1 MSAGEGLDE
10 AAKDAADIAA
20 FFKSGFHRNED
31 MKAIDVLPILKEK
44 VAFLSGGRD
53 RRGGPVLTFPARSNH
68 DRIRPEDLRRLIA
81 YLATIP
87 SEEVAR
93 HGFTVIVDMRGSK
106 WDSIKPLLKILQE
119 SFPSCIHVAL
129 IIKPDNFWQKQ
140 RTNFGS
146 SKFEFETVMVS
157 LEGLSKIVDPSQ
169 LTADFE
175 GSLEYNHDDWIEVRL
190 SFETFASDAARALA
204 RLEELQDTLSQRDL
218 PRDLEGARRLMEEH
232 AALKKRA
239 TKASVEELDSQGR
252 RLLQRLQ
259 PQTAGGGSSSESGYG
274 NRSGGASGDSNDHHH
289 GFHTHVDAHNLVAK
303 VTGLLD
309 KLHGTRQNLQ
319 QLWHMRKLKL
329 DQCFQLR
336 LFEQDAEKMFDWIMH
351 NKGLFL
357 TSYTEIGGNHQ
368 HAVELQTQHN
378 HFAMNCMNVYVNIN
392 RIMSVGNR
400 LLESG
405 HYASQQIQQI
415 SGQLEQEWKA
425 FAAALDERSTL
436 LEMSASFHQKSDAY
450 MTKVEPWCKA
460 CGEGELPSELQ
471 DLEDTI
477 HHHQGLY
484 EHITTAYSEVSQD
497 GKSLLDKLQ
506 RPLTPG
512 SADSL
517 MASANYSKAVHH
529 VLDIIHEVLHHQ
541 RQLEN
546 IWQHRKV
553 RLHQRLQLCVF
564 QQDVQQVLDWIE
576 NHGEAFLSKHTG
588 VGKSLH
594 RARALQ
600 KRHEDFEEVAQNT
613 YTNAD
618 KLLEA
623 AEQLAQTGECDP
635 EEIYQAAHQLEDRI
649 QDFVRRVEQRKVLL
663 DMSVAFH
670 THVKELWTWLE
681 ELQKELLDDVYA
693 ESVEAVQDL
702 IKRFGQQQQT
712 TLQATVNVIKEG
724 EDLIQQLRDS
734 AISSNKTP
742 HNSSMAHI
750 ESVLQQLD
758 EAQGQM
764 EELFQERKIKLE
776 LFLQLRIFERDA
788 IDIIS
793 DLESWNEELSQQM
806 SDFDTE
812 DLTLAEQRLQH
823 HADKALTMNN
833 LTFDVIHQGQELL
846 QYVTEVQA
854 SGVELLCDRDVDM
867 ATRVQDLLEFLHE
880 KQQELD
886 LAAEQHRRHLEQC
899 VQLRHLQAEVK
910 QVLGWIRNGE
920 SMLNAGLITASSLQ
934 EAEQLQKEH
943 EQFQHAIEKTH
954 QSALQVQ
961 QKAEALLQ
969 ANHYDM
975 DMIRDCAEKVA
986 DHWQQLMLKMEDR
999 LKLVNASVAFYK
1011 TSEQVCSVLESLEQ
1025 EYKREEDWCGG
1036 ADKLGPNSES
1046 DHVTP
1051 MISKHLEQKEAF
1063 LKACTLARRNAD
1075 VFLKYLHRNS
1085 VNMPGM
1091 LSHVKAPETQVKN
1104 ILNELLQR
1112 ENRVLHFW
1120 TMRKRRLDQ
1129 CQQYVVFERS
1139 AKQALEWIHDTGEF
1153 YLSTHTST
1161 GSSIHHTQELL
1172 KEHEEFQITAKQ
1184 TKERVKLLIQLADGF
1199 CDKGHAHALE
1209 IKKWVSSVD
1218 KRYRDFSLRMDKY
1231 RTCLETALGISS
1243 DSNKASKELQLDII
1257 PASAPG
1263 SEVKLRDAAHE
1274 LNEEKRKSARR
1285 KEFIMAELIQTEKA
1299 YVRDLRE
1306 CMDTY
1311 LWEMTSG
1318 VEEIPPG
1325 IVNKEHII
1333 FGNMQDLYEFHH
1345 NIFLKE
1351 LEKYEQLPEDVGHC
1365 FVTWADKFQMY
1376 VNYCKNKPDSTQL
1389 ILEHAGA
1396 YFDEIQQRHRLAN
1409 SISSYLIKP
1418 VQRITK
1424 YQLLLKELLTC
1435 CEEGKGEIKDGLE
1448 VMLSVPK
1455 KANDA
1460 MHLSMLD
1467 GFDGNIDSQGELIL
1481 QESFQVW
1488 DPKTLIRKG
1497 RDRHLFLF
1505 EMSLVFSKEVKDSN
1519 GRSKYLYKSKLFTS
1533 ELGVTEHVEGDP
1545 CKFALWVG
1553 RTPTSDNKIVL
1564 KASSIENK
1572 QDWIKHIRE
1581 VIQERTAHLRG
1592 ALKEPIHIPK
1602 ATTAKHKG
1610 RRDGEE
1616 LDSQGDASSQPDTI
1630 SIASRT
1636 SQNTLDSDK
1645 LSGGCELTVVIH
1657 DFMASNGGSSGEL
1670 TVRRGQTVEV
1680 LERLHDKP
1688 DWCLVRTTDRSPAQ
1702 EGIVPCSMLCIAHSR
1717 SSMEMEGLFNHKDT
1731 LSVSSNDAL
1740 QPGSSQTL
1748 GPHSSPGPK
1757 RPGNTLRKWLTS
1769 PVRRLSSGKADGHVK
1784 KLAHKHKKN
1793 REGARK
1799 NMDTM
1804 HGSQKDSDDS
1814 AATPQDETL
1823 EERMRNEG
1831 LSSGTLSK
1839 SSSSGMQSCGEEE
1852 GEEGA
1857 DAVPLPPP
1865 MAIQQHSL
1873 LQPDSQDD
1881 KGDHTHQVHIWT
1893 CGISGPNS
1901 TMSASR
1907 LSARPSSS
1915 ETPSAAELVSAIEE
1929 LVKSKMSLEDRPSSL
1944 SVEQGDSS
1952 SPSLNPSDNSLLSSS
1967 SPIDEMDERK
1977 SGFFKRR
1984 HYVLLELV
1992 ETERDYVRDL
2002 GSVVEGYMS
2011 RMKEEGVPDDMR
2023 GKDKIVFGNI
2033 HQIYDWHKD
2042 FFLGELEK
2050 CLEDPDR
2057 LAPLFVKQERR
2068 LHMYIVYCQN
2078 KPKSEHIVSEYIDT
2092 YFEDLK
2098 QRLGHRLQIT
2108 DLLIKPV
2115 QRIMKY
2121 QLLLKDLFKISKK
2134 AGVDTTELEK
2144 AVEVMCVVPKRCN
2157 DMMNVGR
2164 LQGFEG
2170 KIVAQG
2176 RLLLQDTFMVSDQDG
2191 GLLSR
2196 MKERRVFLFE
2206 QIVIFSEPL
2215 DKKKGFSTPGYL
2227 FKNSIKVSWL
2237 GLEENAEDPCKF
2249 TLTSRSS
2256 SGNVERYTL
2265 HSTSPGVS
2273 QVWVHQVSQIL
2284 ENQRNFLNALT
2295 SPIEYQ
2301 RNHVGGGGPGGPP
2314 SSSSSSTGLPGGSS
2328 SNSTSGIGGGGGGGG
2343 SGGSGSSSSSLCGP
2357 RSRPSRIPQPSSR
2370 LPQPVHHH
2378 HPPGPE
2384 GPDRSAGMWSPCHP
2398 QSHPSN
2404 SYTDSTTNGELLA
2417 TEVPKMRRMENP
2429 HGSNNNSNR
2438 PSGNMEASVRSSLG
2452 SYDEAHKPL
2461 IPQMAVA
2468 PLNLALKSPRVGTVS
2483 PLISPHSPGEGGGG
2497 KEVFVPSSP
2506 AHKGT
2511 SFWASVPAM
2520 PPALSSRPGSFSY
2533 PSDNGGGG
2541 DSLGRGSHGT
2551 PSHHRHSTHSKDI
2564 DRMST
2569 CSSTSEQSINST
2581 QSNGSES
2588 SSSSSVS
2595 TMLVTQDYVAV
2606 KEDEISVVQGEV
2618 VQMLAS
2624 NQQNMFLVYRAANE
2638 HCPAAEGWIP
2648 GYVLGHTSS
2657 SVTPEHPEGTIKKS
2671 LSWHTA
2677 LRIRRK
2683 SEKRDKEGRKLEN
2696 GYRKSQDSLANKV
2709 SVKLLNPNFIHDAP
2723 PEFLIPVSDVAC
2735 ESGDSVTLRC
2745 RVCGRPRAT
2754 IIWRGPDN
2762 NTLSNNGHYSI
2773 TYSETEEAT
2782 LRILG
2787 VSVEDSGLYT
2797 CVATNAAGSVTSSAS
2812 LRVSGTPDDGSEVL
2826 WKSSFESH
2834 YTEITELGRGRF
2846 SVTKRC
2852 DQRGSKRTIAAK
2864 QVNKK
2869 LLRREQVLQEI
2880 RLLQTLDHP
2889 NLVGLLDTYETTNS
2903 YILVLEMADQG
2914 RFLDYIV
2921 SWGNLTEEKVA
2932 LYLRDILEA
2941 LHYLHSWRIAHL
2953 DLKPEN
2959 IVVEHAS
2966 SQPVIKL
2973 TDFGDAVQLSPSSS
2987 HIHPLLGSP
2996 EFSAPE
3002 LVLGQPASLMSDLW
3016 SLGVVTYVV
3025 LSGASPFLDES
3036 LEETCL
3042 NICRLDFSFPDDYF
3056 QGVSAAARDF
3066 VCLLLQ
3072 SEPERRPSAAICLQE
3087 PWLQPRGA
3095 MHRDG
3100 GQPQGLPPS
3109 PNSHMSH
3116 LDTSRLISFIERRKH
3131 QNDVRPIGTIKAFLH
3146 SRLLNHI

>member
-1 MSAGEGLDE
+1 DPGSSPRSPASQGCCCGEKMEEENDVSLTS
-10 AAKDAADIAA
+10 I
-20 FFKSGFHRNED
+20 FFVSSGFRKNDE
-31 MKAIDVLPILKEK
+31 MKAMEVLPILKEK
-44 VAFLSGGRD
+44 VAYLSGGRD
-53 RRGGPVLTFPARSNH
+53 KRGGPILTFPARSNH
-68 DRIRPEDLRRLIA
+68 DRIRQEDLRRLIS
-81 YLATIP
+81 YLACIP
-87 SEEVAR
+87 SEEVCKR
-93 HGFTVIVDMRGSK
+93 GFTVIVDMRGSK

-119 SFPSCIHVAL
+119 SFPCCIHVAL

-146 SKFEFETVMVS
+146 SKFEFETNMVS
-157 LEGLSKIVDPSQ
+157 LEGLTKVVDPSQ
-169 LTADFE
+169 LTPEFD
-175 GSLEYNHDDWIEVRL
+175 GCLEYNHEEWIEIRVAFEDYISNATHML
-190 SFETFASDAARALA
+190 S
-204 RLEELQDTLSQRDL
+204 RLEELQDILARKDL
-218 PRDLEGARRLMEEH
+218 PQDLEAARSMIEEHSQLKKKVIKAPIEDLDLEGQ
-232 AALKKRA
+232 K
-239 TKASVEELDSQGR
+239 
-252 RLLQRLQ
+252 LLQRIQ
-259 PQTAGGGSSSESGYG
+259 SSETFPKKNSGSG
-274 NRSGGASGDSNDHHH
+274 NADLQ
-289 GFHTHVDAHNLVAK
+289 NLLPK
-303 VTGLLD
+303 VSAMLD
-309 KLHGTRQNLQ
+309 RLHSTRQHLHQ
-319 QLWHMRKLKL
+319 MWHVRKLKL

-336 LFEQDAEKMFDWIMH
+336 LFEQDAEKMFDWITH

-357 TSYTEIGGNHQ
+357 NSYTEIGASHP
-368 HAVELQTQHN
+368 HAMELQTQHN

-392 RIMSVGNR
+392 RIMSVANR
-400 LLESG
+400 LVESG
-405 HYASQQIQQI
+405 HYASQQIKQI
-415 SGQLEQEWKA
+415 ASQLEQEWKA

-436 LEMSASFHQKSDAY
+436 LDMSAIFHQKAEQY
-450 MTKVEPWCKA
+450 MSNVDSWCKA
-460 CGEGELPSELQ
+460 CGEVELPSELQ
-471 DLEDTI
+471 DLEEAI
-477 HHHQGLY
+477 HHHQGIY
-484 EHITTAYSEVSQD
+484 EHITLAYSEMSQD

-512 SADSL
+512 SSDSL
-517 MASANYSKAVHH
+517 TASANYSKAVHH
-529 VLDIIHEVLHHQ
+529 VLDVIHEVLHHQ

-649 QDFVRRVEQRKVLL
+649 QDFVRRVEQRKILL
-663 DMSVAFH
+663 DMSVSFH

-693 ESVEAVQDL
+693 ESVEAVQEL

-712 TLQATVNVIKEG
+712 TLQVTVNVIKEG

-742 HNSSMAHI
+742 HNSSINHI
-750 ESVLQQLD
+750 ETVLQQLD
-758 EAQGQM
+758 EAQSQM

-793 DLESWNEELSQQM
+793 DLESWNDELSQQM
-806 SDFDTE
+806 NDFDTE
-812 DLTLAEQRLQH
+812 DLTIAEQRLQH

-833 LTFDVIHQGQELL
+833 LTFDVIHQGQDLL
-846 QYVTEVQA
+846 QYVNEVQA

-886 LAAEQHRRHLEQC
+886 LAAEQHRKHLEQC

-934 EAEQLQKEH
+934 EAEQLQREH

-961 QKAEALLQ
+961 QKAEAMLQ

-986 DHWQQLMLKMEDR
+986 SHWQQLMLKMEDR

-1036 ADKLGPNSES
+1036 ADKLGPNSET

-1091 LSHVKAPETQVKN
+1091 VTHIKAPEQQVKN
-1104 ILNELLQR
+1104 ILNELFQR
-1112 ENRVLHFW
+1112 ENRVLHYW

-1139 AKQALEWIHDTGEF
+1139 AKQALEWIHDNGEF

-1161 GSSIHHTQELL
+1161 GSSIQHTQELL

-1199 CDKGHAHALE
+1199 CEKGHAHATE
-1209 IKKWVSSVD
+1209 IKKCVTAVD
-1218 KRYRDFSLRMDKY
+1218 KRYRDFSLRMEKY
-1231 RTCLETALGISS
+1231 RTSLEKALGISS
-1243 DSNKASKELQLDII
+1243 DSNKSSKSLQLDII
-1257 PASAPG
+1257 PASVPG

-1333 FGNMQDLYEFHH
+1333 FGNMQEIYEFHN

-1376 VNYCKNKPDSTQL
+1376 VTYCKNKPDSTQL

-1396 YFDEIQQRHRLAN
+1396 YFDEIQQRHGLAN

-1455 KANDA
+1455 RANDA
-1460 MHLSMLD
+1460 MHLSMLE
-1467 GFDGNIDSQGELIL
+1467 GFDENIESQGELIL

-1497 RDRHLFLF
+1497 RERHLFLF
-1505 EMSLVFSKEVKDSN
+1505 EMSLVFSKEVKDSS
-1519 GRSKYLYKSKLFTS
+1519 GRSKYIYKSKLFTS

-1564 KASSIENK
+1564 KGSSIENK

-1581 VIQERTAHLRG
+1581 VIQERTIHLKG

-1602 ATTAKHKG
+1602 TAPTTKQKG
-1610 RRDGEE
+1610 RRDGED
-1616 LDSQGDASSQPDTI
+1616 LDSQGEGSSQPDTI

-1657 DFMASNGGSSGEL
+1657 DFTACNSNEL
-1670 TVRRGQTVEV
+1670 TIRRGQTVEV
-1680 LERLHDKP
+1680 LERPHDKP
-1688 DWCLVRTTDRSPAQ
+1688 DWCLVRTTDRSPAA
-1702 EGIVPCSMLCIAHSR
+1702 EGLVPCGSLCIAHSR
-1717 SSMEMEGLFNHKDT
+1717 SSMEMEGIFNHKDS
-1731 LSVSSNDAL
+1731 LSVSSNDASPPASVTSL
-1740 QPGSSQTL
+1740 QPHMIGAQ
-1748 GPHSSPGPK
+1748 SSPGPK

-1784 KLAHKHKKN
+1784 KLAHKHKKS
-1793 REGARK
+1793 REVRK
-1799 NMDTM
+1799 SADT
-1804 HGSQKDSDDS
+1804 GSQKDSDDS
-1814 AATPQDETL
+1814 AATPQDETI
-1823 EERMRNEG
+1823 EERGRNEG

-1852 GEEGA
+1852 GEEGP

-1881 KGDHTHQVHIWT
+1881 KT
-1893 CGISGPNS
+1893 S
-1901 TMSASR
+1901 SR
-1907 LSARPSSS
+1907 LLVRPTSS

-1929 LVKSKMSLEDRPSSL
+1929 LVKSKMALEDRPSSL
-1944 SVEQGDSS
+1944 MVDQGDSS
-1952 SPSLNPSDNSLLSSS
+1952 SPSFNPSDNSLLSSS
-1967 SPIDEMDERK
+1967 SPIDEMEERK
-1977 SGFFKRR
+1977 SSSLKRR
-1984 HYVLLELV
+1984 HYVLQELV

-2002 GSVVEGYMS
+2002 GYVVEGYMAL
-2011 RMKEEGVPDDMR
+2011 MKEDGVPDDMK

-2033 HQIYDWHKD
+2033 HQIYDWHRD

-2050 CLEDPDR
+2050 CLEDPEK
-2057 LAPLFVKQERR
+2057 LGSLFVK
-2068 LHMYIVYCQN
+2068 H
-2078 KPKSEHIVSEYIDT
+2078 VSMKI
-2092 YFEDLK
+2092 YFRDLK
-2098 QRLGHRLQIT
+2098 QRLGHRLQLT

-2121 QLLLKDLFKISKK
+2121 QLLLKDFLKYSKK
-2134 AGVDTTELEK
+2134 ANLDTTELEK
-2144 AVEVMCVVPKRCN
+2144 AVEVMCIVPKRCN

-2164 LQGFEG
+2164 LQGFDG

-2176 RLLLQDTFMVSDQDG
+2176 KLLLQDTFMVTDQDT
-2191 GLLSR
+2191 GLLPR
-2196 MKERRVFLFE
+2196 CKERRVFLFE

-2215 DKKKGFSTPGYL
+2215 DKKKGFSTPGFL
-2227 FKNSIKVSWL
+2227 FKNSIKVSCL
-2237 GLEENAEDPCKF
+2237 CLEENVDNDPCKF
-2249 TLTSRSS
+2249 ALTSRAGDVMESL
-2256 SGNVERYTL
+2256 VL
-2265 HSTSPGVS
+2265 HSTSPGVR
-2273 QVWVHQVSQIL
+2273 QMWIHEINQIL

-2301 RNHVGGGGPGGPP
+2301 RNHSGPGGGSN
-2314 SSSSSSTGLPGGSS
+2314 SSGPGTCTGIPGSS
-2328 SNSTSGIGGGGGGGG
+2328 
-2343 SGGSGSSSSSLCGP
+2343 
-2357 RSRPSRIPQPSSR
+2357 RSRPSRIPQPVRHHSPVLVSSAASVQAEADKMSGMSIHNPS
-2370 LPQPVHHH
+2370 LPPHTTTLEAGLSQAGR
-2378 HPPGPE
+2378 HPPTVQQNGPE
-2384 GPDRSAGMWSPCHP
+2384 REAEKIPRMKALESPRKTPGSACGSADADQRECRGNSEEARS
-2398 QSHPSN
+2398 
-2404 SYTDSTTNGELLA
+2404 
-2417 TEVPKMRRMENP
+2417 
-2429 HGSNNNSNR
+2429 
-2438 PSGNMEASVRSSLG
+2438 RSSVG
-2452 SYDEAHKPL
+2452 S
-2461 IPQMAVA
+2461 
-2468 PLNLALKSPRVGTVS
+2468 LALGKPRPGA
-2483 PLISPHSPGEGGGG
+2483 ISPISAPPAMTFPAPFG
-2497 KEVFVPSSP
+2497 KEPLTPSSP
-2506 AHKGT
+2506 LQKG
-2511 SFWASVPAM
+2511 SFWSSIPASPA
-2520 PPALSSRPGSFSY
+2520 SRPGSFTF
-2533 PSDNGGGG
+2533 PG
-2541 DSLGRGSHGT
+2541 DSDSLQRQL
-2551 PSHHRHSTHSKDI
+2551 HRHSSHSKDT

-2569 CSSTSEQSINST
+2569 CSSTSEQSVHST

-2588 SSSSSVS
+2588 SSSSNIS
-2595 TMLVTQDYVAV
+2595 TMLVTHDYTAV
-2606 KEDEISVVQGEV
+2606 KEDEINVYQGEV
-2618 VQMLAS
+2618 VQILAS
-2624 NQQNMFLVYRAANE
+2624 NQQNMFLVFRAATDQ
-2638 HCPAAEGWIP
+2638 CPAAEGWIP
-2648 GYVLGHTSS
+2648 GYVLGHTSA
-2657 SVTPEHPEGTIKKS
+2657 VTMDNPDGTMKKS
-2671 LSWHTA
+2671 SSWHTA
-2677 LRIRRK
+2677 LRLRKK
-2683 SEKRDKEGRKLEN
+2683 SEKKDKDGKREGKLEN
-2696 GYRKSQDSLANKV
+2696 GYRKSRDGLANKV
-2709 SVKLLNPNFIHDAP
+2709 SVKVFFPDIV
-2723 PEFLIPVSDVAC
+2723 FLIIILFETTC
-2735 ESGDSVTLRC
+2735 EIGETVILKC
-2745 RVCGRPRAT
+2745 RVCGRPKASVT
-2754 IIWRGPDN
+2754 WKAPDHS
-2762 NTLSNNGHYSI
+2762 TLSNGSRHSISYSDLG
-2773 TYSETEEAT
+2773 EAT
-2782 LRILG
+2782 LKIIG
-2787 VSVEDSGLYT
+2787 VTTEDDGIYT
-2797 CVATNAAGSVTSSAS
+2797 CIAANDMGSVSSSAS
-2812 LRVSGTPDDGSEVL
+2812 LRVLGPGSDGMIVTWKDNFDSLYSEVA
-2826 WKSSFESH
+2826 
-2834 YTEITELGRGRF
+2834 ELGRGRF
-2846 SVTKRC
+2846 SVIKRC
-2852 DQRGSKRTIAAK
+2852 DQKGTKREVAAK
-2864 QVNKK
+2864 FINKK
-2869 LLRREQVLQEI
+2869 LMKRDQVTHELGIMQNLQ
-2880 RLLQTLDHP
+2880 HP
-2889 NLVGLLDTYETTNS
+2889 QLVGLLDTFETSTS
-2903 YILVLEMADQG
+2903 YILVLEMANQG
-2914 RFLDYIV
+2914 RLLDYIV
-2921 SWGNLTEEKVA
+2921 QWGNLTEGKIKQ
-2932 LYLRDILEA
+2932 YLGEILEA
-2941 LHYLHSWRIAHL
+2941 VQYLHNCRIVHL

-2959 IVVEHAS
+2959 ILVDKSLAKAT
-2966 SQPVIKL
+2966 IRL
-2973 TDFGDAVQLSPSSS
+2973 ADFGDAVQLNTTYY
-2987 HIHPLLGSP
+2987 IHQLLGNP
-2996 EFSAPE
+2996 EFAAPE
-3002 LVLGQPASLMSDLW
+3002 IILGNPVSLTSDVWSIGVL
-3016 SLGVVTYVV
+3016 TYVL
-3025 LSGASPFLDES
+3025 LSGVSPFLDES
-3036 LEETCL
+3036 VEETCL

-3056 QGVSAAARDF
+3056 KGVSQKAKDF
-3066 VCLLLQ
+3066 VSFLLQ
-3072 SEPERRPSAAICLQE
+3072 DDPAKRPSAALALQE
-3087 PWLQPRGA
+3087 QWLQPDSA
-3095 MHRDG
+3095 KSAD
-3100 GQPQGLPPS
+3100 S
-3109 PNSHMSH
+3109 V
-3116 LDTSRLISFIERRKH
+3116 DTARLTSFIERRKH
-3131 QNDVRPIGTIKAFLH
+3131 QNDVRPICSIKNFLQ
-3146 SRLLNHI
+3146 SRLLPKV

>member
-1 MSAGEGLDE
+1 
-10 AAKDAADIAA
+10 
-20 FFKSGFHRNED
+20 
-31 MKAIDVLPILKEK
+31 MKAIEVLPILKEK

-68 DRIRPEDLRRLIA
+68 DRIRQEDLRRLIA
-81 YLATIP
+81 YLAGIP
-87 SEEVAR
+87 SEEVSR

-119 SFPSCIHVAL
+119 SFPSCIHIAL

-146 SKFEFETVMVS
+146 SKFEFETIMVS
-157 LEGLSKIVDPSQ
+157 LEGLTKVVDPSQ
-169 LTADFE
+169 LTPDFE
-175 GSLEYNHDDWIEVRL
+175 GSLDYDHEEWIEVRVA
-190 SFETFASDAARALA
+190 FEDFMSNAARILS
-204 RLEELQDTLSQRDL
+204 RLEELQDLVSQRELPSDL
-218 PRDLEGARRLMEEH
+218 DGSRRAMEEH
-232 AALKKRA
+232 ASLKKKV
-239 TKASVEELDSQGR
+239 TKAPVEELDAEGQ
-252 RLLQRLQ
+252 RLLQRIQ
-259 PQTAGGGSSSESGYG
+259 GGEKG
-274 NRSGGASGDSNDHHH
+274 RGDIQ
-289 GFHTHVDAHNLVAK
+289 GLAPK
-303 VTGLLD
+303 VQALLD
-309 KLHGTRQNLQ
+309 KLHATRQHLHQ
-319 QLWHMRKLKL
+319 SWHMRKVKL

-336 LFEQDAEKMFDWIMH
+336 LFQQDAEKMFDWIVH

-357 TSYTEIGGNHQ
+357 TTYTEIGPNHQ
-368 HAVELQTQHN
+368 HVLELQTQHN
-378 HFAMNCMNVYVNIN
+378 HFAMNCMNVYVNIS

-405 HYASQQIQQI
+405 HYATQQIQQI

-436 LEMSASFHQKSDAY
+436 LDMSANFHQKTDQY
-450 MTKVEPWCKA
+450 MSNMDSWCKA

-497 GKSLLDKLQ
+497 GKALLDKLQ

-517 MASANYSKAVHH
+517 TSSANYSKAVHH

-546 IWQHRKV
+546 IWQHRKL

-670 THVKELWTWLE
+670 THSKELWTWLE

-693 ESVEAVQDL
+693 ESVEAVQEL

-712 TLQATVNVIKEG
+712 TLQVTVNVIKEG
-724 EDLIQQLRDS
+724 EDLIQQLRYWPMRKHRDS

-758 EAQGQM
+758 EAQAQM

-788 IDIIS
+788 IDVIS

-806 SDFDTE
+806 NEFDTE

-833 LTFDVIHQGQELL
+833 LTFHVIHQGQELL

-867 ATRVQDLLEFLHE
+867 ATRVQDLLDFLHE

-886 LAAEQHRRHLEQC
+886 AAAEQHRRHLEQC

-934 EAEQLQKEH
+934 EAEQLQREH

-986 DHWQQLMLKMEDR
+986 SHWQQLMLKMEDR

-1036 ADKLGPNSES
+1036 IDKLGPNSES
-1046 DHVTP
+1046 DHVMP

-1091 LSHVKAPETQVKN
+1091 LAHVKAPEQQVKN

-1161 GSSIHHTQELL
+1161 GSTIHHTQELL

-1199 CDKGHAHALE
+1199 CEKGHSHASE
-1209 IKKWVSSVD
+1209 IQKWIASVD

-1231 RTCLETALGISS
+1231 RSCLEKALGLST
-1243 DSNKASKELQLDII
+1243 DSNKSKDLQLDII

-1263 SEVKLRDAAHE
+1263 AEVKFRDANHE

-1285 KEFIMAELIQTEKA
+1285 KEFIMAELIQTEKT

-1311 LWEMTSG
+1311 LWEMSSG

-1333 FGNMQDLYEFHH
+1333 FGNMQDLLEFHH

-1351 LEKYEQLPEDVGHC
+1351 LEKYEQLPEELGHC
-1365 FVTWADKFQMY
+1365 FVTWADKFRMY

-1389 ILEHAGA
+1389 ILEHAGT

-1409 SISSYLIKP
+1409 SLSSYLIKP

-1460 MHLSMLD
+1460 MHLSMLE
-1467 GFDGNIDSQGELIL
+1467 GFDENIESQGELIL

-1497 RDRHLFLF
+1497 RERHLFLF
-1505 EMSLVFSKEVKDSN
+1505 EMSLIFSKDVKDSN
-1519 GRSKYLYKSKLFTS
+1519 GRSKYLYKSKLMTS
-1533 ELGVTEHVEGDP
+1533 QLGVTEHVEGDP
-1545 CKFALWVG
+1545 CKFALWLG

-1564 KASSIENK
+1564 KASCIENK
-1572 QDWIKHIRE
+1572 QDWIKHVRE
-1581 VIQERTAHLRG
+1581 VIQERTILLRG

-1602 ATTAKHKG
+1602 ATATKHKG
-1610 RRDGEE
+1610 KRDGED

-1645 LSGGCELTVVIH
+1645 LSSGSELTVVIH
-1657 DFMASNGGSSGEL
+1657 DFMASNGSEL
-1670 TVRRGQTVEV
+1670 TVRRGQTVELV
-1680 LERLHDKP
+1680 ERPQDKP

-1702 EGIVPCSMLCIAHSR
+1702 EGLVPSSMLCIAHSR
-1717 SSMEMEGLFNHKDT
+1717 SSMEMEGIFNHK
-1731 LSVSSNDAL
+1731 
-1740 QPGSSQTL
+1740 
-1748 GPHSSPGPK
+1748 
-1757 RPGNTLRKWLTS
+1757 
-1769 PVRRLSSGKADGHVK
+1769 GKIESFLFPADW
-1784 KLAHKHKKN
+1784 
-1793 REGARK
+1793 
-1799 NMDTM
+1799 
-1804 HGSQKDSDDS
+1804 
-1814 AATPQDETL
+1814 AT
-1823 EERMRNEG
+1823 
-1831 LSSGTLSK
+1831 
-1839 SSSSGMQSCGEEE
+1839 
-1852 GEEGA
+1852 
-1857 DAVPLPPP
+1857 
-1865 MAIQQHSL
+1865 
-1873 LQPDSQDD
+1873 
-1881 KGDHTHQVHIWT
+1881 
-1893 CGISGPNS
+1893 
-1901 TMSASR
+1901 SR
-1907 LSARPSSS
+1907 LSGRPSSS

-1929 LVKSKMSLEDRPSSL
+1929 LVKSKM
-1944 SVEQGDSS
+1944 VGDH
-1952 SPSLNPSDNSLLSSS
+1952 
-1967 SPIDEMDERK
+1967 R
-1977 SGFFKRR
+1977 
-1984 HYVLLELV
+1984 
-1992 ETERDYVRDL
+1992 
-2002 GSVVEGYMS
+2002 VVGDHSFMITCFTYHCLHGNHTDVFWHLQGYMS
-2011 RMKEEGVPDDMR
+2011 RMREEGVPDDMK

-2033 HQIYDWHKD
+2033 QQIYDWHKD

-2057 LAPLFVKQERR
+2057 LAPLFIRQERR

-2121 QLLLKDLFKISKK
+2121 QLLLKDFLKFSKK
-2134 AGVDTTELEK
+2134 AGLDTVESEK

-2164 LQGFEG
+2164 LQGFDG

-2215 DKKKGFSTPGYL
+2215 DKKKGFSMPGYL

-2237 GLEENAEDPCKF
+2237 GLEESPDNDPCKF
-2249 TLTSRSS
+2249 ILTSRSS
-2256 SGNVERYTL
+2256 TGSTEHYVL
-2265 HSTSPGVS
+2265 HSSNRAVCQAWIQQIS
-2273 QVWVHQVSQIL
+2273 SIL
-2284 ENQRNFLNALT
+2284 ENQRNFLNGNTILEFPK
-2295 SPIEYQ
+2295 SPMNYEQ
-2301 RNHVGGGGPGGPP
+2301 PP
-2314 SSSSSSTGLPGGSS
+2314 SNWLNPGFL
-2328 SNSTSGIGGGGGGGG
+2328 N
-2343 SGGSGSSSSSLCGP
+2343 
-2357 RSRPSRIPQPSSR
+2357 RRP
-2370 LPQPVHHH
+2370 
-2378 HPPGPE
+2378 
-2384 GPDRSAGMWSPCHP
+2384 AGHIR
-2398 QSHPSN
+2398 QVREN
-2404 SYTDSTTNGELLA
+2404 FLA
-2417 TEVPKMRRMENP
+2417 
-2429 HGSNNNSNR
+2429 H
-2438 PSGNMEASVRSSLG
+2438 
-2452 SYDEAHKPL
+2452 
-2461 IPQMAVA
+2461 
-2468 PLNLALKSPRVGTVS
+2468 
-2483 PLISPHSPGEGGGG
+2483 
-2497 KEVFVPSSP
+2497 
-2506 AHKGT
+2506 
-2511 SFWASVPAM
+2511 
-2520 PPALSSRPGSFSY
+2520 
-2533 PSDNGGGG
+2533 
-2541 DSLGRGSHGT
+2541 
-2551 PSHHRHSTHSKDI
+2551 
-2564 DRMST
+2564 
-2569 CSSTSEQSINST
+2569 
-2581 QSNGSES
+2581 SES

-2595 TMLVTQDYVAV
+2595 TMLVTQDYVAL
-2606 KEDEISVVQGEV
+2606 KEDEISVYQGEV
-2618 VQMLAS
+2618 VQTLAS
-2624 NQQNMFLVYRAANE
+2624 NQQNMFLVFRAATE
-2638 HCPAAEGWIP
+2638 QGPAAEGWIP
-2648 GYVLGHTSS
+2648 GYVLGSLKTVLYLSIRKSS
-2657 SVTPEHPEGTIKKS
+2657 
-2671 LSWHTA
+2671 SWHTA
-2677 LRIRRK
+2677 LRVRRK
-2683 SEKRDKEGRKLEN
+2683 SEKREKEGRKESKPEN
-2696 GYRKSQDSLANKV
+2696 GYRKSRDGPANKV
-2709 SVKLLNPNFIHDAP
+2709 SVKVLINCSCVIMKQPNDYVSDLFAAVP
-2723 PEFLIPVSDVAC
+2723 PEFVIPLSEVVCDR
-2735 ESGDSVTLRC
+2735 GDSVTLRC
-2745 RVCGRPRAT
+2745 KICGQPKASVC
-2754 IIWRGPDN
+2754 WRGPDQS
-2762 NTLSNNGHYSI
+2762 TLSNGGRYTLTH
-2773 TYSETEEAT
+2773 SETGEVT
-2782 LRILG
+2782 LRISPAILD
-2787 VSVEDSGLYT
+2787 DSGTYT
-2797 CVATNAAGSVTSSAS
+2797 CIASNDVGSVTSTAY
-2812 LRVSGTPDDGSEVL
+2812 LRVLGQLSFIVESSHQRCFFFVGTSCDGIL
-2826 WKSSFESH
+2826 WKDNFESL
-2834 YTEITELGRGRF
+2834 YTEVMELGRGRF
-2846 SVTKRC
+2846 AVTKWC
-2852 DQRGSKRTIAAK
+2852 EQRGNRRSVAAK
-2864 QVNKK
+2864 LVNKK
-2869 LLRREQVLQEI
+2869 LMRREHVVQELGVLQC
-2880 RLLQTLDHP
+2880 LQHP
-2889 NLVGLLDTYETTNS
+2889 HLVGLLDTYETPAS
-2903 YILVLEMADQG
+2903 YVLILEIADQG
-2914 RFLDYIV
+2914 RLLDYIV
-2921 SWGNLTEEKVA
+2921 SWGNLTEEKVS

-2941 LHYLHSWRIAHL
+2941 LHYLHTCRIAHL

-2959 IVVEHAS
+2959 VLIEQTS
-2966 SQPVIKL
+2966 NQPLVKL
-2973 TDFGDAVQLSPSSS
+2973 TDFGDAAHLSNTPY
-2987 HIHPLLGSP
+2987 IHPLLGSP

-3002 LVLGQPASLMSDLW
+3002 LVLGEPAALASDLW
-3016 SLGVVTYVV
+3016 SLGVLAYVM

-3036 LEETCL
+3036 VEETCL
-3042 NICRLDFSFPDDYF
+3042 NICRLDFSFPEDYF
-3056 QGVSAAARDF
+3056 RSVSQAARDF
-3066 VCLLLQ
+3066 VCDLLQ
-3072 SEPERRPSAAICLQE
+3072 GEPCRRPSAQVCLREE
-3087 PWLQPRGA
+3087 PWLQPNAASGA
-3095 MHRDG
+3095 A
-3100 GQPQGLPPS
+3100 
-3109 PNSHMSH
+3109 H

-3131 QNDVRPIGTIKAFLH
+3131 QNDLRPVASFRAFLR
-3146 SRLLNHI
+3146 SRLLSQT

>member
-1 MSAGEGLDE
+1 MTCWASSHKWQYAQTGSAL
-10 AAKDAADIAA
+10 IRLT
-20 FFKSGFHRNED
+20 GFRRNEE
-31 MKAIDVLPILKEK
+31 MRAMEVLPILKEK

-53 RRGGPVLTFPARSNH
+53 RRGGPVLTFPSRSNH
-68 DRIRPEDLRRLIA
+68 DRIRSDDLRRLIA
-81 YLATIP
+81 YLAGIP
-87 SEEVAR
+87 SEEVCK

-146 SKFEFETVMVS
+146 SKFEFETTMVS
-157 LEGLSKIVDPSQ
+157 LEGLTKVVDPSQ
-169 LTADFE
+169 LTADFD
-175 GSLEYNHDDWIEVRL
+175 GSLDYNHEEWIEVRVA
-190 SFETFASDAARALA
+190 FEEFSGHATQMLT
-204 RLEELQDTLSQRDL
+204 RLEEMQETVSRKDFPQDLD
-218 PRDLEGARRLMEEH
+218 GARRMIEEH
-232 AALKKRA
+232 ATLKKKVI
-239 TKASVEELDSQGR
+239 KAPIEELDTEGQ
-252 RLLQRLQ
+252 RLLQRIQ
-259 PQTAGGGSSSESGYG
+259 SNESFSNRNGGGSSGGSGSSSS
-274 NRSGGASGDSNDHHH
+274 SGGMCNADTQG
-289 GFHTHVDAHNLVAK
+289 LVPRI
-303 VTGLLD
+303 TQLLD
-309 KLHGTRQNLQ
+309 KLHSTRQHLHQ
-319 QLWHMRKLKL
+319 AWHVRKLQL

-357 TSYTEIGGNHQ
+357 AGYTEIGNNHP
-368 HAVELQTQHN
+368 HAMELQTQHN

-405 HYASQQIQQI
+405 HYASQQIKQI
-415 SGQLEQEWKA
+415 SGQLEKEWKA

-436 LEMSASFHQKSDAY
+436 LEMSASFHQKCDQY
-450 MTKVEPWCKA
+450 MSNVDSWCKA
-460 CGEGELPSELQ
+460 CGEVDLPSELQ
-471 DLEDTI
+471 DLEDGI

-484 EHITTAYSEVSQD
+484 EHITATYSEVSQD
-497 GKSLLDKLQ
+497 GKALLDKLQ

-512 SADSL
+512 SAESL
-517 MASANYSKAVHH
+517 TASANYSKAVHH

-712 TLQATVNVIKEG
+712 TLQVTVNVIKEG

-742 HNSSMAHI
+742 HNSSINHI

-758 EAQGQM
+758 EAQAQM

-793 DLESWNEELSQQM
+793 DLESWNEELTGQM
-806 SDFDTE
+806 NEFDTE

-846 QYVTEVQA
+846 QYVNEVQA

-934 EAEQLQKEH
+934 EAEQLQREH

-975 DMIRDCAEKVA
+975 DLIRECAENVA
-986 DHWQQLMLKMEDR
+986 SHWQQLMLKMEDR

-1036 ADKLGPNSES
+1036 ADKLGPNCET
-1046 DHVTP
+1046 DHVSP

-1075 VFLKYLHRNS
+1075 VFLKYMHRNS

-1091 LSHVKAPETQVKN
+1091 LSHVKAPEQQVKN

-1120 TMRKRRLDQ
+1120 TLRKRRLDQ

-1172 KEHEEFQITAKQ
+1172 KEHEDFHITAKQ

-1199 CDKGHAHALE
+1199 CEKGHSHAGE
-1209 IKKWVSSVD
+1209 IKKWVTAVD

-1231 RTCLETALGISS
+1231 RCSLEKALGISS
-1243 DSNKASKELQLDII
+1243 DSNKASKDLQLDII
-1257 PASAPG
+1257 PATAPG

-1325 IVNKEHII
+1325 VINKEHII

-1389 ILEHAGA
+1389 ILEHAGN

-1455 KANDA
+1455 RANDA
-1460 MHLSMLD
+1460 MHLSMLE
-1467 GFDGNIDSQGELIL
+1467 GFDENIESQGELIL

-1497 RDRHLFLF
+1497 RERHLFLF
-1505 EMSLVFSKEVKDSN
+1505 EMSLIFSKEVKDSN
-1519 GRSKYLYKSKLFTS
+1519 GRSKYIYKSKLFTS

-1581 VIQERTAHLRG
+1581 VIQERTIHLRG

-1602 ATTAKHKG
+1602 PTTSKHHKG
-1610 RRDGEE
+1610 RGDRED
-1616 LDSQGDASSQPDTI
+1616 LDSQGEGSSQPDTI
-1630 SIASRT
+1630 SLASRT

-1645 LSGGCELTVVIH
+1645 VLSGGCELTVVIH
-1657 DFMASNGGSSGEL
+1657 DFMASNSNEL

-1680 LERLHDKP
+1680 LERCHERP
-1688 DWCLVRTTDRSPAQ
+1688 DWCLVRTTDRSPAL
-1702 EGIVPCSMLCIAHSR
+1702 EGLVPCAMLCIAHSR
-1717 SSMEMEGLFNHKDT
+1717 SSMEMEGIFNHKDT
-1731 LSVSSNDAL
+1731 LSVCSNDSIMPGSSATL
-1740 QPGSSQTL
+1740 QPGHGLSSHT
-1748 GPHSSPGPK
+1748 SPGPK

-1784 KLAHKHKKN
+1784 KLAPKHKKN
-1793 REGARK
+1793 REVRK
-1799 NMDTM
+1799 SGEMTM
-1804 HGSQKDSDDS
+1804 VSQKDSDDS
-1814 AATPQDETL
+1814 AATPQDETV
-1823 EERMRNEG
+1823 EERVRNEG

-1857 DAVPLPPP
+1857 DSVPLPPP

-1873 LQPDSQDD
+1873 LQPESQDD
-1881 KGDHTHQVHIWT
+1881 KT
-1893 CGISGPNS
+1893 S
-1901 TMSASR
+1901 SR
-1907 LSARPSSS
+1907 LSVRPSSS

-1929 LVKSKMSLEDRPSSL
+1929 LVKSKMALEDRPSSL

-1952 SPSLNPSDNSLLSSS
+1952 STSFNPSDNSLLSSS
-1967 SPIDEMDERK
+1967 SPTEEMDERRSSMLK
-1977 SGFFKRR
+1977 KR

-2002 GSVVEGYMS
+2002 SLVVEGYMS
-2011 RMKEEGVPDDMR
+2011 RMREQGVPDDMK
-2023 GKDKIVFGNI
+2023 GKDKTVFGNI
-2033 HQIYDWHKD
+2033 NQIYDWHRD
-2042 FFLGELEK
+2042 IFLGELEK
-2050 CLEDPDR
+2050 CLEDSDQ
-2057 LAPLFVKQERR
+2057 LGPLFLKHERK
-2068 LHMYIVYCQN
+2068 LNMYVVYCQN

-2092 YFEDLK
+2092 YFEDMRQQLRHK
-2098 QRLGHRLQIT
+2098 LQIS

-2121 QLLLKDLFKISKK
+2121 QLLLKDFLKHSKK
-2134 AGVDTTELEK
+2134 AGLESVELEK
-2144 AVEVMCVVPKRCN
+2144 AVEVMCIVPKRCN

-2164 LQGFEG
+2164 LQGFDG

-2176 RLLLQDTFMVSDQDG
+2176 RLLLQDTFMVSDPEG
-2191 GLLSR
+2191 GHLGR

-2206 QIVIFSEPL
+2206 QLVIFSEPL
-2215 DKKKGFSTPGYL
+2215 EKKKGFSLPGFLY
-2227 FKNSIKVSWL
+2227 KNSIKISCL
-2237 GLEENAEDPCKF
+2237 GLEENVEGDPCKF
-2249 TLTSRSS
+2249 ILTSRAANASES
-2256 SGNVERYTL
+2256 FVL
-2265 HSTSPGVS
+2265 HSSHPGVRE
-2273 QVWVHQVSQIL
+2273 VWTLQISQIL
-2284 ENQRNFLNALT
+2284 ESQRNFLNGGHAHNPVLKSIREITWTVAVGHVCPARLLRLEAAVGLGFPLVSVLEILRVVLFRRVPREARVALPGFLNHPACR
-2295 SPIEYQ
+2295 SPYATILGLIPKAPVKCQSPEDQ
-2301 RNHVGGGGPGGPP
+2301 AHTHTPRAMIGPLPATPGTKSRQGAVPPVVPPLATPVLSKDSLPPPPP
-2314 SSSSSSTGLPGGSS
+2314 SPGQKS
-2328 SNSTSGIGGGGGGGG
+2328 G
-2343 SGGSGSSSSSLCGP
+2343 SGFWSS
-2357 RSRPSRIPQPSSR
+2357 IP
-2370 LPQPVHHH
+2370 
-2378 HPPGPE
+2378 G
-2384 GPDRSAGMWSPCHP
+2384 
-2398 QSHPSN
+2398 
-2404 SYTDSTTNGELLA
+2404 
-2417 TEVPKMRRMENP
+2417 
-2429 HGSNNNSNR
+2429 
-2438 PSGNMEASVRSSLG
+2438 
-2452 SYDEAHKPL
+2452 
-2461 IPQMAVA
+2461 
-2468 PLNLALKSPRVGTVS
+2468 
-2483 PLISPHSPGEGGGG
+2483 
-2497 KEVFVPSSP
+2497 SP
-2506 AHKGT
+2506 A
-2511 SFWASVPAM
+2511 
-2520 PPALSSRPGSFSY
+2520 SRPGSFTFPGEAGEVPVRQNS
-2533 PSDNGGGG
+2533 NQIQT
-2541 DSLGRGSHGT
+2541 GSGSQT
-2551 PSHHRHSTHSKDI
+2551 HRHSTHSKEA

-2569 CSSTSEQSINST
+2569 CSSASEQSIQST

-2595 TMLVTQDYVAV
+2595 TMLVTQDYMAV
-2606 KEDEISVVQGEV
+2606 KEDEISVIQGEV
-2618 VQMLAS
+2618 VQILAS
-2624 NQQNMFLVYRAANE
+2624 NQQNMFLVFRAATDQG
-2638 HCPAAEGWIP
+2638 PAAEGWIP
-2648 GYVLGHTSS
+2648 GFVLGHTSA
-2657 SVTPEHPEGTIKKS
+2657 VVPDCPEGPLNRKS
-2671 LSWHTA
+2671 SSWHTS

-2683 SEKRDKEGRKLEN
+2683 SEKKEKEAKKDTKLEN
-2696 GYRKSQDSLANKV
+2696 GYRKSRDGLANKV
-2709 SVKLLNPNFIHDAP
+2709 SVKLLNPNYIYDVP
-2723 PEFLIPVSDVAC
+2723 PEFLVPLADVTC
-2735 ESGDSVTLRC
+2735 DSGESVTLRC
-2745 RVCGRPRAT
+2745 KVCGRPRAT
-2754 IIWRGPDN
+2754 VAWKGPDQTN
-2762 NTLSNNGHYSI
+2762 LATNGRFSIAYSD
-2773 TYSETEEAT
+2773 TGEAT
-2782 LRILG
+2782 LRIIG
-2787 VSVEDSGLYT
+2787 VASEDDGVYT
-2797 CVATNAAGSVTSSAS
+2797 CVATNELGSTTSSAS
-2812 LRVSGTPDDGSEVL
+2812 LRVLAVSTDGIRVS
-2826 WKSSFESH
+2826 WKDNFEYH
-2834 YTEITELGRGRF
+2834 YTEVVELGRGRF
-2846 SVTKRC
+2846 SVVKC
-2852 DQRGSKRTIAAK
+2852 YDQRGTKRTLAVK
-2864 QVNKK
+2864 HVNKK
-2869 LLRREQVLQEI
+2869 LMRRDRVTQELNLHM
-2880 RLLQTLDHP
+2880 RVQHP
-2889 NLVGLLDTYETTNS
+2889 NIICLVDTYETPSS
-2903 YILVLEMADQG
+2903 YALVLEMADQG
-2914 RFLDYIV
+2914 RLLDYVV
-2921 SWGNLTEEKVA
+2921 SWGNLTEEKA
-2932 LYLRDILEA
+2932 AYYLRDVLEA
-2941 LHYLHSWRIAHL
+2941 LHYLHSRRIAHL
-2953 DLKPEN
+2953 DVKPEN
-2959 IVVEHAS
+2959 LLVAQRSGGQVV
-2966 SQPVIKL
+2966 KL
-2973 TDFGDAVQLSPSSS
+2973 SDFGDAVQLNSSDYT
-2987 HIHPLLGSP
+2987 HPLLGSP
-2996 EFSAPE
+2996 EFASPE
-3002 LVLGQPASLMSDLW
+3002 LVLGEPVSLTSDMW
-3016 SLGVVTYVV
+3016 SLGVVTYVL

-3036 LEETCL
+3036 AEETCL
-3042 NICRLDFSFPDDYF
+3042 NICRLDFSFPRDYF
-3056 QGVSAAARDF
+3056 QGVSQAARDF
-3066 VCLLLQ
+3066 ICLLLRTNPSQ
-3072 SEPERRPSAAICLQE
+3072 RPSAALCLQE
-3087 PWLQPRGA
+3087 PWLQARPADEQTGTE
-3095 MHRDG
+3095 G
-3100 GQPQGLPPS
+3100 C
-3109 PNSHMSH
+3109 
-3116 LDTSRLISFIERRKH
+3116 LDTSRLISFIDRRKH
-3131 QNDVRPIGTIKAFLH
+3131 QTDARAISGIR
-3146 SRLLNHI
+3146 SIIQGRLQLQA

>member
-1 MSAGEGLDE
+1 MQGHLGRWGSHRRDASAALG
-10 AAKDAADIAA
+10 
-20 FFKSGFHRNED
+20 RNL
-31 MKAIDVLPILKEK
+31 LPSPPIPS
-44 VAFLSGGRD
+44 VTVFSGRD
-53 RRGGPVLTFPARSNH
+53 KRGGPILTFPARSNH
-68 DRIRPEDLRRLIA
+68 DRIRQEDLRRLIS
-81 YLATIP
+81 YLACIP
-87 SEEVAR
+87 SEEVCKR
-93 HGFTVIVDMRGSK
+93 GFTVIVDMRGSK

-119 SFPSCIHVAL
+119 SFPCCIHVAL

-146 SKFEFETVMVS
+146 SKFEFETNMVS
-157 LEGLSKIVDPSQ
+157 LEGLTKVVDPSQ
-169 LTADFE
+169 LTPEFD
-175 GSLEYNHDDWIEVRL
+175 GCLEYNHEEWIEIRVAFEDYISNATHML
-190 SFETFASDAARALA
+190 S
-204 RLEELQDTLSQRDL
+204 RLEELQDILSKKEMPQ
-218 PRDLEGARRLMEEH
+218 DLEGARNMIEEH
-232 AALKKRA
+232 SQLKKKVI
-239 TKASVEELDSQGR
+239 KAPIEDLDVEGQK
-252 RLLQRLQ
+252 LLQRIQSSDSFPKKNSGSGNADLQ
-259 PQTAGGGSSSESGYG
+259 
-274 NRSGGASGDSNDHHH
+274 
-289 GFHTHVDAHNLVAK
+289 NLLPK
-303 VTGLLD
+303 VSTMLD
-309 KLHGTRQNLQ
+309 RLHSTRQHLHQ
-319 QLWHMRKLKL
+319 MWHVRKLKL

-336 LFEQDAEKMFDWIMH
+336 LFEQDAEKMFDWITH

-357 TSYTEIGGNHQ
+357 NSYTEIGTSHP
-368 HAVELQTQHN
+368 HAMELQTQHN

-392 RIMSVGNR
+392 RIMSVANR
-400 LLESG
+400 LVESG
-405 HYASQQIQQI
+405 HYASQQIKQI
-415 SGQLEQEWKA
+415 ASQLEQEWKA

-436 LEMSASFHQKSDAY
+436 LDMSSIFHQKAEQY
-450 MTKVEPWCKA
+450 MSNVDSWCKA
-460 CGEGELPSELQ
+460 CGEVELPSELQ
-471 DLEDTI
+471 DLEDAI
-477 HHHQGLY
+477 HHHQGIY
-484 EHITTAYSEVSQD
+484 EHITLAYSEVSQD

-512 SADSL
+512 SSDSL
-517 MASANYSKAVHH
+517 TASANYSKAVHH
-529 VLDIIHEVLHHQ
+529 VLDVIHEVLHHQ

-649 QDFVRRVEQRKVLL
+649 QDFVRRVEQRKILL
-663 DMSVAFH
+663 DMSVSFH

-712 TLQATVNVIKEG
+712 TLQVTVNVIKEG

-742 HNSSMAHI
+742 HNSSINHI
-750 ESVLQQLD
+750 ETVLQQLD
-758 EAQGQM
+758 EAQSQM

-788 IDIIS
+788 IDVSIY
-793 DLESWNEELSQQM
+793 LESWNDELSQQM
-806 SDFDTE
+806 NDFDTE
-812 DLTLAEQRLQH
+812 DLTIAEQRLQH

-833 LTFDVIHQGQELL
+833 LTFDVIHQGQDLL
-846 QYVTEVQA
+846 QYVNEVQA

-886 LAAEQHRRHLEQC
+886 LAAEQHRKHLEQC

-934 EAEQLQKEH
+934 EAEQLQREH

-961 QKAEALLQ
+961 QKAEAMLQ

-975 DMIRDCAEKVA
+975 DMIRECAEKVA
-986 DHWQQLMLKMEDR
+986 SHWQQLMLKMEDR

-1036 ADKLGPNSES
+1036 ADKLGPNSET

-1091 LSHVKAPETQVKN
+1091 VTHIKAPEQQVKN
-1104 ILNELLQR
+1104 ILNELFQR
-1112 ENRVLHFW
+1112 ENRVLHYW

-1139 AKQALEWIHDTGEF
+1139 AKQALEWIHDNGEF

-1161 GSSIHHTQELL
+1161 GSSIQHTQELL

-1199 CDKGHAHALE
+1199 CEKGHAHATE
-1209 IKKWVSSVD
+1209 IKKCVTAVD
-1218 KRYRDFSLRMDKY
+1218 KRYRDFSLRMEKY
-1231 RTCLETALGISS
+1231 RTSLEKALGISS
-1243 DSNKASKELQLDII
+1243 DSNKSSLQLDII
-1257 PASAPG
+1257 PASVPG

-1333 FGNMQDLYEFHH
+1333 FGNMQEIYEFHN

-1376 VNYCKNKPDSTQL
+1376 VTYCKNKPDSTQL

-1396 YFDEIQQRHRLAN
+1396 YFDEIQQRHGLAN

-1455 KANDA
+1455 RANDA
-1460 MHLSMLD
+1460 MHLSMLE
-1467 GFDGNIDSQGELIL
+1467 GFDENIESQGELIL

-1497 RDRHLFLF
+1497 RERHLFLF
-1505 EMSLVFSKEVKDSN
+1505 EMSLVFSKEVKDSS
-1519 GRSKYLYKSKLFTS
+1519 GRSKYIYKSKLFTS

-1581 VIQERTAHLRG
+1581 VIQERTIHLKG

-1602 ATTAKHKG
+1602 TAPTTKQKG
-1610 RRDGEE
+1610 RRDGED
-1616 LDSQGDASSQPDTI
+1616 LDSQGDGSSQPDTI

-1657 DFMASNGGSSGEL
+1657 DFTACNSNEL
-1670 TVRRGQTVEV
+1670 TIRRGQTVEV
-1680 LERLHDKP
+1680 LERPHDKP
-1688 DWCLVRTTDRSPAQ
+1688 DWCLVRTTDRSPAA
-1702 EGIVPCSMLCIAHSR
+1702 EGLVPCGSLCIAHSR
-1717 SSMEMEGLFNHKDT
+1717 SSMEMEGIFNHKDS
-1731 LSVSSNDAL
+1731 LSVSSNDASPPASVTSL
-1740 QPGSSQTL
+1740 QPHMIGAQ
-1748 GPHSSPGPK
+1748 SSPGPK

-1784 KLAHKHKKN
+1784 KLAHKHKKS
-1793 REGARK
+1793 REVRK
-1799 NMDTM
+1799 SADA
-1804 HGSQKDSDDS
+1804 GSQKDSDDS
-1814 AATPQDETL
+1814 AATPQDETV
-1823 EERMRNEG
+1823 EEVSVQGSFPRLASVSFFNEV
-1831 LSSGTLSK
+1831 
-1839 SSSSGMQSCGEEE
+1839 C
-1852 GEEGA
+1852 
-1857 DAVPLPPP
+1857 
-1865 MAIQQHSL
+1865 
-1873 LQPDSQDD
+1873 
-1881 KGDHTHQVHIWT
+1881 
-1893 CGISGPNS
+1893 
-1901 TMSASR
+1901 
-1907 LSARPSSS
+1907 
-1915 ETPSAAELVSAIEE
+1915 
-1929 LVKSKMSLEDRPSSL
+1929 
-1944 SVEQGDSS
+1944 
-1952 SPSLNPSDNSLLSSS
+1952 SPFSFHCS
-1967 SPIDEMDERK
+1967 
-1977 SGFFKRR
+1977 
-1984 HYVLLELV
+1984 YVLQELV

-2002 GSVVEGYMS
+2002 GYVVEGYMAL
-2011 RMKEEGVPDDMR
+2011 MKEDGVPDDMK

-2033 HQIYDWHKD
+2033 HQIYDWHRD

-2050 CLEDPDR
+2050 CLEDPEK
-2057 LAPLFVKQERR
+2057 LGSLFVKHERR

-2092 YFEDLK
+2092 FFEDLK
-2098 QRLGHRLQIT
+2098 QRLGHRLQLT

-2121 QLLLKDLFKISKK
+2121 QLLLKDFLKYSKK
-2134 AGVDTTELEK
+2134 ANLDTTELER
-2144 AVEVMCVVPKRCN
+2144 AVEVMCIVPKRCN

-2164 LQGFEG
+2164 LQGFDG

-2176 RLLLQDTFMVSDQDG
+2176 KLLLQDTFLVTDQDT
-2191 GLLSR
+2191 GLLPR
-2196 MKERRVFLFE
+2196 CKERRVFLFE
-2206 QIVIFSEPL
+2206 QIVIFSELL
-2215 DKKKGFSTPGYL
+2215 DKKKGFSMPGFL
-2227 FKNSIKVSWL
+2227 FKNSIKVSCL
-2237 GLEENAEDPCKF
+2237 SLEENVDSDPCKF
-2249 TLTSRSS
+2249 ALTSRT
-2256 SGNVERYTL
+2256 GDVTETFIL
-2265 HSTSPGVS
+2265 HSASPGVR
-2273 QVWVHQVSQIL
+2273 QLWIHEINQIL

-2301 RNHVGGGGPGGPP
+2301 RNH
-2314 SSSSSSTGLPGGSS
+2314 SS
-2328 SNSTSGIGGGGGGGG
+2328 GGGGGG
-2343 SGGSGSSSSSLCGP
+2343 SSSANSSGPSTEADKMSGMSIHNLSLPHYNTSLETGPSQPDRHPPHAEPDGPQREADSSSSN
-2357 RSRPSRIPQPSSR
+2357 I
-2370 LPQPVHHH
+2370 
-2378 HPPGPE
+2378 
-2384 GPDRSAGMWSPCHP
+2384 
-2398 QSHPSN
+2398 
-2404 SYTDSTTNGELLA
+2404 
-2417 TEVPKMRRMENP
+2417 
-2429 HGSNNNSNR
+2429 
-2438 PSGNMEASVRSSLG
+2438 
-2452 SYDEAHKPL
+2452 
-2461 IPQMAVA
+2461 
-2468 PLNLALKSPRVGTVS
+2468 
-2483 PLISPHSPGEGGGG
+2483 
-2497 KEVFVPSSP
+2497 
-2506 AHKGT
+2506 
-2511 SFWASVPAM
+2511 
-2520 PPALSSRPGSFSY
+2520 
-2533 PSDNGGGG
+2533 
-2541 DSLGRGSHGT
+2541 
-2551 PSHHRHSTHSKDI
+2551 
-2564 DRMST
+2564 
-2569 CSSTSEQSINST
+2569 
-2581 QSNGSES
+2581 
-2588 SSSSSVS
+2588 S
-2595 TMLVTQDYVAV
+2595 TMLVTHDYTAV
-2606 KEDEISVVQGEV
+2606 KEDEINVYQGEV
-2618 VQMLAS
+2618 VQILAS
-2624 NQQNMFLVYRAANE
+2624 NQQNMFLVFRAATDQ
-2638 HCPAAEGWIP
+2638 CPAAEGWIP
-2648 GYVLGHTSS
+2648 GYVLGHTSA
-2657 SVTPEHPEGTIKKS
+2657 VIIDNPDGTIKKS
-2671 LSWHTA
+2671 TSWHTA
-2677 LRIRRK
+2677 LRLRKK
-2683 SEKRDKEGRKLEN
+2683 SEKKDKDGKREGKLEN
-2696 GYRKSQDSLANKV
+2696 GYRKSREGLANKV
-2709 SVKLLNPNFIHDAP
+2709 SVKVNFI
-2723 PEFLIPVSDVAC
+2723 IPLSEVTC
-2735 ESGDSVTLRC
+2735 ETGETIVLRC
-2745 RVCGRPRAT
+2745 KVCGRPKASVT
-2754 IIWRGPDN
+2754 WKGPDH
-2762 NTLSNNGHYSI
+2762 NTLSNDGHHSISYRYSN
-2773 TYSETEEAT
+2773 SDLGEAS
-2782 LRILG
+2782 LKIIG
-2787 VSVEDSGLYT
+2787 VTAEDDGIYT
-2797 CVATNAAGSVTSSAS
+2797 CIAANDMGSVSSSAS
-2812 LRVSGTPDDGSEVL
+2812 LRVLGRPASWFFLISGGCLSLVLIVQEEENPSSWASLCPGSDGIMVIWKDNFDSIYSEVA
-2826 WKSSFESH
+2826 
-2834 YTEITELGRGRF
+2834 ELGRGRF
-2846 SVTKRC
+2846 SVVKKCDQKGTKRAVAT
-2852 DQRGSKRTIAAK
+2852 KF
-2864 QVNKK
+2864 VNKK
-2869 LLRREQVLQEI
+2869 LMKRDQVTHELGVMQNLQ
-2880 RLLQTLDHP
+2880 HP
-2889 NLVGLLDTYETTNS
+2889 QLIGLLDTFETSTS

-2914 RFLDYIV
+2914 RLLDYV
-2921 SWGNLTEEKVA
+2921 VRWGNLTEGKIR
-2932 LYLRDILEA
+2932 LYLGEILEA
-2941 LHYLHSWRIAHL
+2941 VQYLHNCRIVHL

-2959 IVVEHAS
+2959 ILVDQS
-2966 SQPVIKL
+2966 STKPTIKL
-2973 TDFGDAVQLSPSSS
+2973 ADFGDAVQLNTTYY
-2987 HIHPLLGSP
+2987 IHQLLGNP
-2996 EFSAPE
+2996 EFAAPE
-3002 LVLGQPASLMSDLW
+3002 IILGNPVSLTSDVWSIGVL
-3016 SLGVVTYVV
+3016 TYVL
-3025 LSGASPFLDES
+3025 LSGVSPFLDES
-3036 LEETCL
+3036 VEETCL

-3056 QGVSAAARDF
+3056 KGVSQKAKDF
-3066 VCLLLQ
+3066 VCFLLQ
-3072 SEPERRPSAAICLQE
+3072 DDPAKRPSAALALQE
-3087 PWLQPRGA
+3087 QWLQLG
-3095 MHRDG
+3095 
-3100 GQPQGLPPS
+3100 
-3109 PNSHMSH
+3109 NSKSA
-3116 LDTSRLISFIERRKH
+3116 DSIDISRLTSFIERRKH
-3131 QNDVRPIGTIKAFLH
+3131 QNDVRPIRSIKNFLQ
-3146 SRLLNHI
+3146 SRLLPRV